1 MNDLMNRSIKIGSN
15 ISLIFKNLITD
26 DSSIPDE
33 NHLKAT
39 LALKFS
45 DKEEEKLDQLSGVES
60 QVWLQVGEND
70 RVFSTLQENL
80 EGQSQYSLGF
90 NLTNLMLKDLQSGIT
105 LFAGVEHPNYNV
117 RTQEIPRTV
126 SDSLTQDLSK

>member
-15 ISLIFKNLITD
+15 ISLIFENLITGN
-26 DSSIPDE
+26 SSITDE

-39 LALKFS
+39 LTLKFS
-45 DKEEEKLDQLSGVES
+45 DKQAEKEKLDQLSGVEN

-80 EGQSQYSLGF
+80 EQSQYSLCF
-90 NLTNLMLKDLQSGIT
+90 NLTNLMLKDLQSGMT
-105 LFAGVEHPNYNV
+105 LFAGVEHPYYNV

-126 SDSLTQDLSK
+126 SDSLA

>member
-1 MNDLMNRSIKIGSN
+1 MNRSIKIGSN
-15 ISLIFKNLITD
+15 ISLIFETLITD
-26 DSSIPDE
+26 DSSITDE

-45 DKEEEKLDQLSGVES
+45 DKQAEKEKLDQLSGVEN

-80 EGQSQYSLGF
+80 EQSQYSLCF
-90 NLTNLMLKDLQSGIT
+90 NLTNLMLKDLQSGMT
-105 LFAGVEHPNYNV
+105 LFAGVEHPYYNV

-126 SDSLTQDLSK
+126 SDSLAQDLSK